1 MVNFLH
7 NGDFERG
14 WEGVHH
20 RCIVFPVGGAPY
32 EREAGEMACPEG
44 WTAWYRH
51 GLPVEH
57 DPQNG
62 VGWSAPEIRPC
73 GLTPDP
79 RRVCTG
85 NWGCVV
91 FTFSRIHDAG
101 LFQQVAVAPGTR
113 LRLSAWAHA
122 WSNVWGS
129 PHESDP
135 RWSEGSHV
143 GYNAFFAEEGTP
155 GLDDADRNFT
165 FWVGIDPTG
174 GTNPYAPT
182 VVWGKGAHIYNA
194 YYQVPA
200 VETTALAD
208 RVTVFLRSR
217 TLWPFKHND
226 AYWDDVLLQEVSWG
240 LPREQYARVYVL
252 LPPSAGSDWV
262 RAILDSGA
270 WDRERWTIGG
280 SADDAGI
287 GALLNKTVI
296 AINPDLWP
304 GKLEDFFQRY
314 YPGTR
319 FIALTAATPEELRQ
333 KLRVHGMG
341 TAATRD

>member
-1 MVNFLH
+1 
-7 NGDFERG
+7 
-14 WEGVHH
+14 
-20 RCIVFPVGGAPY
+20 
-32 EREAGEMACPEG
+32 
-44 WTAWYRH
+44 
-51 GLPVEH
+51 
-57 DPQNG
+57 
-62 VGWSAPEIRPC
+62 
-73 GLTPDP
+73 
-79 RRVCTG
+79 
-85 NWGCVV
+85 
-91 FTFSRIHDAG
+91 
-101 LFQQVAVAPGTR
+101 
-113 LRLSAWAHA
+113 
-122 WSNVWGS
+122 
-129 PHESDP
+129 
-135 RWSEGSHV
+135 V